1 MILGSPGVESQR
13 AEEADKLKKNAPA
26 LCVEGQPG
34 AGTQGLPAPAV
45 AVVVVV
51 LLITAGLLAFGLTI
65 EAAVTAVVAGGLV
78 AKELVLSLVS
88 ALSLHRA

>member
-1 MILGSPGVESQR
+1 M
-13 AEEADKLKKNAPA
+13 KKNAPA
-26 LCVEGQPG
+26 LCVESQPG
-34 AGTQGLPAPAV
+34 ASSQELPAPVV

-88 ALSLHRA
+88 ALSRHRA